1 MATMNISLPDQMKA
15 WVEAQSADGRY
26 ANSSDYVRDLIRR
39 EQIKAEKI
47 AHMQRLVDEA
57 RASGLSDRTMDEIFA
72 EARAQA
78 IAHAGEDWI
87 GNPSGDYR

>member
-15 WVEAQSADGRY
+15 WVEAQSANGRY

-47 AHMQRLVDEA
+47 AHMQAMLDEA
-57 RASGLSDRTMDEIFA
+57 RASGLSDRTPRQIFERAKA
-72 EARAQA
+72 EFGRRKGAA
-78 IAHAGEDWI
+78 
-87 GNPSGDYR
+87 

>member
-39 EQIKAEKI
+39 EQMKAEKI
-47 AHMQRLVDEA
+47 AHWQRVADEA
-57 RASGLSDRTMDEIFA
+57 RASGISDRTMDDILADAKERIAARQAA
-72 EARAQA
+72 E
-78 IAHAGEDWI
+78 
-87 GNPSGDYR
+87 